1 MALRGGE
8 RFPIDHG
15 ELEVLATPGHARHHL
30 AFFDTAL
37 RGVFTGDGAGVR
49 LEHSSHLRPAVP
61 PPDLDLEQ
69 LFASLEAMRRTD
81 PKVVL
86 FSHFGPSPDGAAD
99 LMRYRTVVE
108 QWRDVALAAA
118 REKADPEFIAGRL
131 KAFDMNAPASRRS
144 HRGGVDH
151 LQLRARRPRVPP
163 VLRDARTPR
172 TGFEVTELNPS
183 ERRAAASM
191 LVLARI
197 VYAFNW
203 YNMGAVLFLVGKGFD
218 ANPGELGIV
227 LGAFLVG
234 AGIFQVPAGLWAMR
248 RGYRSTSI
256 FALGLM
262 GVFCLASALSP
273 NWEVLALL
281 RFGAGAGAAFFF
293 APALGLVSSYYPVG
307 SRGPVIGV
315 YNSGFSIGSA
325 VGLFAGAL
333 IGEAVGWPW
342 SLAVGRI
349 GLLVLCFGA
358 AVILPPLRRS
368 VSVPDWRTT
377 WQAVGGSS
385 RPATS
390 GPFPSGCAASGP
402 LSTSRPRT
410 SSSSPNRSTRP
421 GRSRSPQGSRPR

>member
-1 MALRGGE
+1 M
-8 RFPIDHG
+8 
-15 ELEVLATPGHARHHL
+15 
-30 AFFDTAL
+30 
-37 RGVFTGDGAGVR
+37 
-49 LEHSSHLRPAVP
+49 
-61 PPDLDLEQ
+61 
-69 LFASLEAMRRTD
+69 
-81 PKVVL
+81 
-86 FSHFGPSPDGAAD
+86 
-99 LMRYRTVVE
+99 
-108 QWRDVALAAA
+108 
-118 REKADPEFIAGRL
+118 
-131 KAFDMNAPASRRS
+131 
-144 HRGGVDH
+144 
-151 LQLRARRPRVPP
+151 
-163 VLRDARTPR
+163 
-172 TGFEVTELNPS
+172 TELNPA

-203 YNMGAVLFLVGKGFD
+203 YNMGAVLFLVGKGLD

-262 GVFCLASALSP
+262 GVFCLASAFSP

-307 SRGPVIGV
+307 SRGPVIGI

-342 SLAVGRI
+342 SLAVGGV
-349 GLLVLCFGA
+349 GLLILCLGA
-358 AVILPPLRRS
+358 AVVLPPLRRAAS
-368 VSVPDWRTT
+368 IPDWKTT
-377 WQAVGGSS
+377 WAAGRRILSSRNLWALSLGLCGVWAAFYIAAQDFVQFAQSVHPAWPIALAAGLPTAMIVAEVVGGPIGGWFAERRADMRRILVLWGVASGAGLVLIPFLPLDALWPLFVFLGFADGVLFAVLYLVPTYLPEGRGENTALAIGFVNSIQLFGGSVFAIAFGVLVGAVGYDVSWV
-385 RPATS
+385 
-390 GPFPSGCAASGP
+390 FAALLTVGFLP
-402 LSTSRPRT
+402 LLLFLKVPRT
-410 SSSSPNRSTRP
+410 
-421 GRSRSPQGSRPR
+421 GSADASVGPALP